1 MARIVLISDDW
12 ELAREISAR
21 LEEKGHVVIP
31 LECMESRFYQAVQL
45 RPDLLVAD
53 FASMS
58 RDASVA
64 FQRALASLDPKC
76 PVLGIFGALDVVRS
90 LPALVGTADVLAA
103 KPPPRKGKPAA
114 GEYGFM
120 SLDVHRREVTIRGIS
135 ILLTPTETHILS
147 ILAAN
152 VGKYIS
158 PQAIASEIQGYE
170 VDEREAGEMVRVHIH
185 NLRRK
190 FQKAGIGPPYI
201 VSSRGRGYLLERR
214 TRPRAGHSKGLGAL
228 LDSSPSARG

>member
-1 MARIVLISDDW
+1 MGRIVLISDDL
-12 ELAREISAR
+12 ELAREVSQR

-31 LECMESRFYQAVQL
+31 LECVESRFYQLAQL

-58 RDASVA
+58 RDASSA
-64 FQRALASLDPKC
+64 FQRALAALDLKC
-76 PVLGIFGALDVVRS
+76 PVLGIFGALDVARS
-90 LPALVGTADVLAA
+90 LPALVGTADTLAA
-103 KPPPRKGKPAA
+103 KQSSRRGKPVG

-135 ILLTPTETHILS
+135 IPLTPTETHILS

-152 VGKYIS
+152 VGKYLS

-201 VSSRGRGYLLERR
+201 ISSRGKGYLLERR
-214 TRPRAGHSKGLGAL
+214 TRPRAL
-228 LDSSPSARG
+228 R

>member
-1 MARIVLISDDW
+1 MARIVLISDDL
-12 ELAREISAR
+12 ELSREVAQR

-31 LECMESRFYQAVQL
+31 LECQESRFYQAGQL
-45 RPDLLVAD
+45 RPDVLVAD

-58 RDASVA
+58 REASA
-64 FQRALASLDPKC
+64 SFQRALAALDLKC

-90 LPALVGTADVLAA
+90 LPALVGTADILAA
-103 KPPPRKGKPAA
+103 KQTARKGKPVG

-120 SLDVHRREVTIRGIS
+120 SLDVHRREVTIRGVS
-135 ILLTPTETHILS
+135 IPLTPTETHILS

-152 VGKYIS
+152 VGKYLS
-158 PQAIASEIQGYE
+158 PQTIASEIQGYE
-170 VDEREAGEMVRVHIH
+170 VDEREAGELVRVHIH

-201 VSSRGRGYLLERR
+201 VSSRGKGYLLERR
-214 TRPRAGHSKGLGAL
+214 MRPRAG
-228 LDSSPSARG
+228 R